1 MKPQST
7 LSMNLLIVI
16 AGIILILLHNDFDVV
31 KALIIVIG
39 IVFIIP
45 SALQIAGTLFHNR
58 KKEGPTSMSRQWA
71 QAGTLIL
78 SFCALALGICMV
90 AVPMMFETIII
101 YLLALLLIVGGIY
114 RIFIVNFAY
123 GDIKLPAWIYTI
135 PILMIIA
142 GIVILATDISRLNKV
157 VILITGIGLVLSGIN
172 SFIEYFSAQ
181 HRASDNTQEK
191 AG

>member
-16 AGIILILLHNDFDVV
+16 AGIILIILHNDFDVV
-31 KALIIVIG
+31 QALIVVIG

-58 KKEGPTSMSRQWA
+58 KNEAPVTTSQQWA

-78 SFCALALGICMV
+78 SFCALALGLCMV
-90 AVPMMFETIII
+90 IAPMMFETAII
-101 YLLALLLIVGGIY
+101 YLLAILLIIGGIY
-114 RIFIVNFAY
+114 RIFMVNFAY
-123 GDIKLPAWIYTI
+123 SEIKLPAWIYII

-142 GIVILATDISRLNKV
+142 GFVIIITDVSRLNKI
-157 VILITGIGLVLSGIN
+157 VILITGIGLVLLGIN

-181 HRASDNTQEK
+181 RRIRNNTQTNE
-191 AG
+191 